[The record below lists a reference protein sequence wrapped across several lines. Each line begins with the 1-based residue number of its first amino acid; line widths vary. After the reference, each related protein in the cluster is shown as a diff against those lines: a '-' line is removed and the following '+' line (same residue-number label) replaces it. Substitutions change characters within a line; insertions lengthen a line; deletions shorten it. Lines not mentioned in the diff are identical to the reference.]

1 MSQAPQRAL
10 FKRSNHEPSRTTLAP
25 VFCYVSAKYQ
35 LMVIQINTNYIFH
48 LSEESEETIVLA
60 NVRPESNAKLRMRQ
74 IKMIELL

>member
-1 MSQAPQRAL
+1 
-10 FKRSNHEPSRTTLAP
+10 
-25 VFCYVSAKYQ
+25 VSAKYQ

-48 LSEESEETIVLA
+48 LSEESEETIVLG